1 LLFQLS
7 CQSFLKFLE
16 SLESVNQL
24 KKHRFE
30 VMQPLT
36 AEDVA
41 DCVLFTATN
50 PSYVNIDAIIVKPL
64 EQVTA
69 YQIHR
74 RNGNK

>member
-1 LLFQLS
+1 
-7 CQSFLKFLE
+7 
-16 SLESVNQL
+16 
-24 KKHRFE
+24 
-30 VMQPLT
+30 MQPLT